1 MQPSFLLPLPFI
13 LLTAPLLAQ
22 PTMTAADAPHIGQA
36 YTFVIGNYMLIT
48 ASGENVTWDLTDAG
62 DGGTLGVTMVDPS
75 STSAGALFLDA
86 DLAWVSPGQ
95 VDFMRIDADG
105 LYANG
110 AYLPASDIVVHYTDE
125 YISLPYPCTYNTA
138 FTDPYVSV
146 YEVQGQP
153 VTSNGVE
160 TFAAD
165 GYGDLVLPWGT
176 VHNVLKVKVTTDAH
190 DLFNGSDYHSVVSNV
205 FFYRPG
211 LSIYLLNAT
220 DFTLSVDDV
229 PVQQTQA
236 LNYLSEASVG
246 VEDAKWQEI
255 GVDVFPV
262 PAHDRLSVVFGLA
275 GARSGAID
283 LFDATGQA
291 VRSVAIGTRVAG
303 IQRADMDVSGL
314 AAGVYLLRVTDDHG
328 QRGTRQVVLE

>member
-1 MQPSFLLPLPFI
+1 MERSPLVALPFT
-13 LLTAPLLAQ
+13 LLAVPLLAQ
-22 PTMTAADAPHIGQA
+22 PTMTVADAPHIGQA
-36 YTFVIGNYMLIT
+36 YEFVVGNYTLIT
-48 ASGENVTWDLTDAG
+48 ASGENMTWDLTDAG
-62 DGGTLGVTMVDPS
+62 DGGTLDVTMVDPAE
-75 STSAGALFLDA
+75 TSAGPLFLDA

-110 AYLPASDIVVHYTDE
+110 GYLPASDVVVHYTDE

-138 FTDPYVSV
+138 FTDPYTSV
-146 YEVQGQP
+146 YEVQGQQ

-160 TFAAD
+160 TFVAD
-165 GYGDLVLPWGT
+165 GYGDLVLPWGM
-176 VHNVLKVKVTTDAH
+176 VHNVIKVKVTTDAH
-190 DLFNGSDYHSVVSNV
+190 DLFNGSDFHTEVSNV

-211 LSIYLLNAT
+211 SSIHILGTT
-220 DFTLSVDDV
+220 DFRLSVDDV
-229 PVQQTQA
+229 PTQQSQT
-236 LNYLSEASVG
+236 LIYLSETSMG
-246 VEDAKWQEI
+246 VDDAKGQEI

-262 PAHDRLSVVFGLA
+262 PAHDRLSVVFSMA
-275 GARSGAID
+275 GARNGAAT

-291 VRSVAIGTRVAG
+291 VRSVAIGTRAAG

-314 AAGVYLLRVTDDHG
+314 AAGVYLLQVMDDHG